1 VMAPYDEAARGR
13 GDSSRVRPPGS
24 DVAARALGIASP
36 ARGLVI
42 RRHHMATQ
50 APAQGGAC
58 TILMRYDDR
67 RGVRRGLPVTE
78 TGAPLDSEGEAPAV
92 RSGALDEPARGQEAT
107 SPERYARPGEIY
119 LPAGTRLS

>member
-1 VMAPYDEAARGR
+1 
-13 GDSSRVRPPGS
+13 
-24 DVAARALGIASP
+24 
-36 ARGLVI
+36 
-42 RRHHMATQ
+42 MATQ

-119 LPAGTRLS
+119 LPAGTRLSLGRLFRLEQDLVKLPGIGQAAVDVL